1 MRRRSLSR
9 ERCVSPST
17 RGKLAGVTARDSF
30 ADGLPFGR
38 AGSFG
43 AGTYTL
49 FDTAAPIAGSLDL
62 LNTSGFVLGLPATL
76 AFADGG
82 NDLVLNV
89 VPEPSSLALLSLGAG
104 LHDIGKIGIPDRVLH
119 KPGRFA
125 EDELET
131 MRRHPLIG
139 ERIVRAIADQR
150 ADRLAEIVRHHHEN
164 FDGTGYPDGLRGTAI
179 PLFAR
184 IVSLT
189 DNYDAMAAPR
199 PYHPGRTHH
208 EIIDLMSGPDAEKF
222 DPDLLHAFRH
232 VIEHSPMRAA

>member
-1 MRRRSLSR
+1 MHRIFNSLCTALNERDGDTHDHCSR
-9 ERCVSPST
+9 VVA
-17 RGKLAGVTARDSF
+17 LAQELGRHIELDSQ
-30 ADGLPFGR
+30 
-38 AGSFG
+38 
-43 AGTYTL
+43 
-49 FDTAAPIAGSLDL
+49 
-62 LNTSGFVLGLPATL
+62 
-76 AFADGG
+76 
-82 NDLVLNV
+82 
-89 VPEPSSLALLSLGAG
+89 ELALLGLGAG

-139 ERIVRAIADQR
+139 ERIVRAIADQSS
-150 ADRLAEIVRHHHEN
+150 DRLAEIVRHHHEN
-164 FDGTGYPDGLRGTAI
+164 FDGSGYPDGLRGTAI

-199 PYHPGRTHH
+199 PYHPGRTHR
-208 EIIDLMSGPDAEKF
+208 EIIDTMSGPDAEKF